1 MTQTE
6 FDNYRIQ
13 IYYISSQKAERL
25 AKDHALGKSDLEDD
39 EVNLALL
46 NAYIDI
52 LNNYT
57 LYEDNEEDRNVL
69 SRDEMQDI
77 VTHINK
83 ICNTHYNI
91 DFVKET

>member
-25 AKDHALGKSDLEDD
+25 AKDHALGKSGLEND

-52 LNNYT
+52 LNEYT
-57 LYEDNEEDRNVL
+57 LYTEAEEDRNTL

-91 DFVKET
+91 DFIKET

>member
-1 MTQTE
+1 MTQQE

-25 AKDHALGKSDLEDD
+25 AKDYALGKSGLEND

-52 LNNYT
+52 LNEYT
-57 LYEDNEEDRNVL
+57 LYSESEENRNTL

-91 DFVKET
+91 NFIKET